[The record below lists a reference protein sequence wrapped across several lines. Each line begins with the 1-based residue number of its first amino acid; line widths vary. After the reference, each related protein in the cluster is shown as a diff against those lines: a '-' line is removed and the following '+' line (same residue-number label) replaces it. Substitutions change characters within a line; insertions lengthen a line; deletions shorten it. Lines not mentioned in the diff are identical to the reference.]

1 MIPTNK
7 PKTLYGW
14 IRRSWSRM
22 MKRINSSQASIDAI
36 WIILFL
42 GTIQL
47 IRVGLPVTKIILLA
61 GLCVF
66 VLRFAPR
73 IPGLRWFWVG
83 LFGERTFWDWMTL
96 LCAPILLSSIG
107 VVISTSINNQQ
118 SDVSITKER
127 LDLANEYYNRMSELI
142 LTPEFQQLAK
152 RKRAESMQ
160 KPVPSNDEENC
171 NPDPDNPLSSIAYSR
186 TASALRTLKHLKTS
200 TESYTPMQQSIIQLL
215 HYSGLIQRRGHVV
228 SLQQA
233 QFSGSSLSDID
244 LSDSCFDSVDF
255 GDTYMKRVVLR
266 NSNLKASNFRGANLT
281 KADLKDVNLSA
292 GSSLKEVNAVG
303 ALFNGADLREVV
315 FDNAILREAK
325 FRRRYPERESIRTN
339 LQGARFVNA
348 DLRNAIFTDADL
360 RNANFE
366 GADLRGADL
375 RGVRINAGTK
385 WQGAK
390 FNTIRLDNS
399 SATKRREAVLNFMQK
414 LWLDKVFEIKGWAGT
429 SFNLG
434 PTQHDAT
441 FNPLKLGMKQD
452 HSL

>member
-1 MIPTNK
+1 
-7 PKTLYGW
+7 
-14 IRRSWSRM
+14 
-22 MKRINSSQASIDAI
+22 
-36 WIILFL
+36 
-42 GTIQL
+42 
-47 IRVGLPVTKIILLA
+47 
-61 GLCVF
+61 
-66 VLRFAPR
+66 
-73 IPGLRWFWVG
+73 
-83 LFGERTFWDWMTL
+83 MTL

-107 VVISTSINNQQ
+107 VIISTSINNQQ

-152 RKRAESMQ
+152 RKRAESAQ
-160 KPVPSNDEENC
+160 KPAPSNDEENC
-171 NPDPDNPLSSIAYSR
+171 NPEPDNPLSSIAYSR

-200 TESYTPMQQSIIQLL
+200 KESYTPMQQSILQLL
-215 HYSGLIQRRGHVV
+215 HYSGLIRRRGHVV

-255 GDTYMKRVVLR
+255 GGTYMKRVVLR
-266 NSNLKASNFRGANLT
+266 NSNLKASNFRGANLVG
-281 KADLKDVNLSA
+281 ADLKEVNLSA

-303 ALFNGADLREVV
+303 AFFNGADLREVV
-315 FDNAILREAK
+315 FDNAILRQAK
-325 FRRRYPERESIRTN
+325 FRRRNPERASMRTN
-339 LQGARFVNA
+339 LQGASFVNA

-360 RNANFE
+360 QGANFE

-385 WQGAK
+385 WTGAK
-390 FNTIRLDNS
+390 FNTIPLDNNP
-399 SATKRREAVLNFMQK
+399 ATKRREAVLNFMRK
-414 LWLDKVFEIKGWAGT
+414 LWLDKVFDIQGWAAS
-429 SFNLG
+429 SFSLG

-441 FNPLKLGMKQD
+441 FSPLELKMKQD